1 MCPIWRGLSYGR
13 AAYQSQFVYAMPY
26 RPIYSF
32 VKFESPPY
40 LLYLIFTPGS
50 HVTRPQVIQKPG
62 LDGKPLS
69 SLDQPLTQEGVSDLI
84 DRSVDRLLEVDS
96 PSLETMKMQVAFDSS
111 YIAEEER
118 MAISYKRRNVRL
130 REMQRTIATMRPKD
144 GTDFDALT
152 ALHRQVRRGDPVVSR
167 LVC

>member
-1 MCPIWRGLSYGR
+1 M
-13 AAYQSQFVYAMPY
+13 
-26 RPIYSF
+26 
-32 VKFESPPY
+32 
-40 LLYLIFTPGS
+40 
-50 HVTRPQVIQKPG
+50 IQKPG

-111 YIAEEER
+111 YIAEEEDL
-118 MAISYKRRNVRL
+118 AVSHQRRNVRL

-152 ALHRQVRRGDPVVSR
+152 ALHRQVCLGGRVVSR
-167 LVC
+167 VACRTMLCFVPGATREHLTHSRL